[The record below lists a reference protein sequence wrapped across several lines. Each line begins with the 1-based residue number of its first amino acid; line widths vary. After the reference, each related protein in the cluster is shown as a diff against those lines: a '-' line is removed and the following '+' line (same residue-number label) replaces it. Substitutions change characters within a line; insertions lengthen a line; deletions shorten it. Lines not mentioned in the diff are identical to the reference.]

1 MTHPPGTCGICV
13 QETGRYTAFTEA
25 MSSLQ
30 TPPGTQV
37 LWRYGSHIV
46 NGMNWLADNMVGD
59 WLWIMGDDHSFDPY
73 LLIRL
78 LDHNVDVVVPVC
90 LMRQQPFAPVVRVNE
105 EGNVIDLTKLK
116 PSDGLISIHSAGSA
130 GMLIRKPVFDRVREA
145 FPGRVFVEDGD
156 VSEDYLFCARVRELG
171 IPIHCDLGSRL
182 GHMAVVGIWPGVGPT
197 GHFCIDF
204 QVADLEVKVALSQ

>member
-1 MTHPPGTCGICV
+1 MPHPPGCVGVCV
-13 QETGRYTAFTEA
+13 QETGRYTAFTES

-46 NGMNWLADNMVGD
+46 NGMNWLVDNMAGE
-59 WLWIMGDDHSFDPY
+59 WLWIMGDDHSFDPHM
-73 LLIRL
+73 LMRL
-78 LDHNVDVVVPVC
+78 LDHNVDVVVPLC

-116 PSDGLISIHSAGSA
+116 PSEGLIEIHSAGSA
-130 GMLIRKPVFDRVREA
+130 GMLIRKSVLERVREA

-156 VSEDYLFCARVRELG
+156 VSEDFLFCSRVRELG

-182 GHMAVVGIWPGVGPT
+182 GHMAVVGIWPGVGPD

-204 QVADLEVKVALSQ
+204 QIADLTVKVALPE